1 MKPDTLM
8 AWVNVGLQLV
18 TVLAVPVSQV
28 IGFARQQG
36 VEDADL
42 VLLESAWATQVA
54 AIEQR
59 IAALKAQIAA
69 GQS

>member
-42 VLLESAWATQVA
+42 ALLERAWATQVA
-54 AIEQR
+54 VIEQR

-69 GQS
+69 GQ